1 MEIKRP
7 NRRLINMV
15 NKIIFGI
22 ATFIIGVFTIG
33 FILSIIGALADS
45 FVLMNFGVNAL
56 LIAYGIIIGSI
67 LLFIVGAM
75 FDKFRSM

>member
-1 MEIKRP
+1 MG
-7 NRRLINMV
+7 
-15 NKIIFGI
+15 NKIVFGI

-33 FILSIIGALADS
+33 FILSIIGVLADS
-45 FVLMNFGVNAL
+45 FVLMKFGFNAL

>member
-1 MEIKRP
+1 
-7 NRRLINMV
+7 MV

-33 FILSIIGALADS
+33 FILSIIGTLADS
-45 FVLMNFGVNAL
+45 FVLMNFGFNAL
-56 LIAYGIIIGSI
+56 IIAYGIIIGSI
-67 LLFIVGAM
+67 LLFVVGAM

>member
-67 LLFIVGAM
+67 LLFIVGVM